1 MSSTL
6 RMESRLPLL
15 VLIPFL
21 LAPLPPQEARVRRVE
36 TGLRP
41 PLPAQGEKEGWSI
54 EDRMRAYNVPGVSVA
69 VIHDFQLAWAKGY
82 GVRDAETREPVT
94 EATLFQASSLS
105 MPVTAVAALKLVQEG
120 RLSLDRNVNE
130 SLRSWKLRETD
141 LTGKTPVTLRH
152 LLSHSGAI
160 TIARLPGYAP
170 GDPLPSLLEIL
181 QGRKPAQTVAVRT
194 FGEAGKRYS
203 YSSGGYLIV
212 QQAISDVT
220 GQPFS
225 TYGEETVLRPLRMA
239 DSTFDLPLPAS
250 RASSSGHIQDGK
262 VLPGRHRLYPETA
275 AVGLWTTA
283 ADLARLVVDLQASLR
298 NGSGAVLS
306 QESARQMMKPAVELS
321 FGPPQTVFGQSA
333 LGVLVDR
340 NGRTGYFEQRG
351 ASEGFRGLVFA
362 HREKGYGAVVLTN
375 SDNGNSLALEI
386 VRSVAHEY
394 GWEGFSPDSVQGAF

>member
-1 MSSTL
+1 M
-6 RMESRLPLL
+6 RRRCVLPLL
-15 VLIPFL
+15 VLISISSALGASQP
-21 LAPLPPQEARVRRVE
+21 ATRTERVE

-54 EDRMRAYNVPGVSVA
+54 EERLRAYNVPGVSVA
-69 VIHDFQLAWAKGY
+69 VIHDFMLAWAKGY
-82 GVRDAETREPVT
+82 GVRDAETREAVT
-94 EATLFQASSLS
+94 ESTLFQASSLS
-105 MPVTAVAALKLVQEG
+105 MPVTAMAALRLVQEG
-120 RLSLDRNVNE
+120 RLSLDRGINE
-130 SLRSWKLRETD
+130 SLRSWKLQETD

-181 QGRKPAQTVAVRT
+181 QGRRPAQTVPVRT

-203 YSSGGYLIV
+203 YSIGGYLMV
-212 QQAISDVT
+212 QQAVADLT

-225 TYGEETVLRPLRMA
+225 SYGEEAVLRPLKMA
-239 DSTFDLPLPAS
+239 DSTFDQPLPAARLS
-250 RASSSGHIQDGK
+250 QAASGHIQDGK

-283 ADLARLVVDLQASLR
+283 ADLARLVIDLQASLR

-306 QESARQMMKPAVELS
+306 KESAVRMMTPAMELS
-321 FGPPQTVFGQSA
+321 FGPPQTVFGQSG
-333 LGVLVDR
+333 LGVLLDR

-362 HREKGYGAVVLTN
+362 HRDKGYGAVVLTN
-375 SDNGNSLALEI
+375 SDNGNSLAMEI
-386 VRSVAHEY
+386 VRSIASEY
-394 GWEGFSPDSVQGAF
+394 GWEGFSSDSAQGAF